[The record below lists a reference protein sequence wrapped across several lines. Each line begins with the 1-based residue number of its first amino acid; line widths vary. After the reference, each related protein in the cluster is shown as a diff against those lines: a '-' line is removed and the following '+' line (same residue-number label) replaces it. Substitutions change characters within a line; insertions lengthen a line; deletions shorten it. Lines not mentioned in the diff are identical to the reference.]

1 MLLLGFFHIL
11 TKILVDKNY
20 GRTTTT
26 LLSHTASYQGMI
38 TVGNVD
44 ENCIIVKAQGGALYT
59 LKGAMMCMKNLV
71 LSWKP
76 PAEIEDWKIEH
87 FAPVFMMHPKT
98 FLGEFQLIQKLN

>member
-1 MLLLGFFHIL
+1 M
-11 TKILVDKNY
+11 KILVDKNY

-59 LKGAMMCMKNLV
+59 LKGAVMCMKNLV

-98 FLGEFQLIQKLN
+98 FLGKFTN